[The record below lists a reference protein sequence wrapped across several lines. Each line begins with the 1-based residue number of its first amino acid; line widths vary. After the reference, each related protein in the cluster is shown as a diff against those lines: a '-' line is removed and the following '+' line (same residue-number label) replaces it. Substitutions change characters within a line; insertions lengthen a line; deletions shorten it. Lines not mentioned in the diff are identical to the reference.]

1 MKKYVPVAIAAVVL
15 SLTVAGTGGASGNP
29 QHGGDIIYTKPVKSV
44 QFSHK
49 IHVEQKGL
57 TCDMCHAGTFEM
69 QALKAQG
76 NPDFTME
83 SLYQGKYCG
92 TCHNG
97 TMAFAANTRC
107 ASCHSGVKGS
117 TVAQGHQHGE

>member
-1 MKKYVPVAIAAVVL
+1 MKKSTPVAIAAILV
-15 SLTVAGTGGASGNP
+15 SLTLAGTVGAGEKTK
-29 QHGGDIIYTKPVKSV
+29 HGGEITYTKPVKSV

-49 IHVEQKGL
+49 VHVEQKGL

-69 QALKAQG
+69 QALKAQN

-92 TCHNG
+92 ACHNG

-117 TVAQGHQHGE
+117 KVAQSH

>member
-1 MKKYVPVAIAAVVL
+1 MKKSIPVVIAAVSM
-15 SLTVAGTGGASGNP
+15 SLTLAGTVGAGGNP
-29 QHGGDIIYTKPVKSV
+29 QHGGEIIYTKPVKSV
-44 QFSHK
+44 EFSHK
-49 IHVEQKGL
+49 THVDKKGL

-69 QALKAQG
+69 QALKAQE
-76 NPDFTME
+76 NPDFNME

-117 TVAQGHQHGE
+117 KIAQSH

>member
-1 MKKYVPVAIAAVVL
+1 MKKYIPASLTAVLL
-15 SLTVAGTGGASGNP
+15 SLALAGTGGASGNP
-29 QHGGDIIYTKPVKSV
+29 KHGGDITYTKPVKSV

-69 QALKAQG
+69 QALKAQE
-76 NPDFTME
+76 NQDFNME

-92 TCHNG
+92 ACHNG
-97 TMAFAANTRC
+97 TMAFASNSRC
-107 ASCHSGVKGS
+107 ASCHSGVKGV
-117 TVAQGHQHGE
+117 VAQGHGE